1 MLKITNRTS
10 DTMVSLGDAQSMY
23 AHCVRYQG
31 NLYWL
36 VKKSTSRHTE
46 NLARHVAPGFIPLLN
61 IKSQTLRAVLH
72 TEEVELVD
80 AEVIITKFTHPPT
93 ESEG

>member
-1 MLKITNRTS
+1 MLKITNKIS
-10 DTMVSLGDAQSMY
+10 DTMVSLGEAGRMY

-36 VKKSTSRHTE
+36 VTKANSQHTQ
-46 NLARHVAPGFIPLLN
+46 NLAKHVPQGYVALLN

-80 AEVIITKFTHPPT
+80 VEVIITKYTPRPT
-93 ESEG
+93 EDVD